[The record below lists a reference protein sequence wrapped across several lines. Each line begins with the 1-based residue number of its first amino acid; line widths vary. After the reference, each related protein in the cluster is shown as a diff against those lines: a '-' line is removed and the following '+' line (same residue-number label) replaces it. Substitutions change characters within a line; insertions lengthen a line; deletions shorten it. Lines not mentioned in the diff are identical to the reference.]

1 MYAMCNLHDLSWGN
15 RPDASGG
22 TDMILKERGKQE
34 ELKKEYA
41 MFRVNMVVFWVL
53 LNGLYIIF
61 IFAVVGGR

>member
-1 MYAMCNLHDLSWGN
+1 
-15 RPDASGG
+15 
-22 TDMILKERGKQE
+22 MILKERGKQE